1 MRSNAKR
8 LALLSSLVAAL
19 CALVTI
25 PSHAVEPDEI
35 LPDAKLESRARNLSS
50 ELRCL
55 VCQNQ
60 SIDDS
65 NAPLARDL
73 RLLVRERL
81 KQGDNDEAVL
91 KFVVERYGDFVLLRP
106 PFNLGTLLLWLG
118 PAALLLL
125 TLTFLVLKMRNGSP
139 GNVRQAPLSTEE
151 KARLADLLK
160 TDKQA

>member
-1 MRSNAKR
+1 M
-8 LALLSSLVAAL
+8 
-19 CALVTI
+19 
-25 PSHAVEPDEI
+25 
-35 LPDAKLESRARNLSS
+35 
-50 ELRCL
+50 
-55 VCQNQ
+55 
-60 SIDDS
+60 
-65 NAPLARDL
+65 
-73 RLLVRERL
+73 RERL